1 MHTII
6 RHIVSKS
13 KFHTDQGKNNH
24 MKPNEILVAEIQ
36 LALAFRRIPNGFNVV
51 QGIVENLD
59 GEELLQAFSGGVC
72 SNTFLFY
79 QQNAPNFFSQLVNPR
94 TGVAETKASLVYFH
108 VYF

>member
-13 KFHTDQGKNNH
+13 KFHTDQGKNNL
-24 MKPNEILVAEIQ
+24 MKPNEISVAEIQ
-36 LALAFRRIPNGFNVV
+36 LALAFRRIPGGSKVV

-59 GEELLQAFSGGVC
+59 GETLLQAFSGGVC

-79 QQNAPNFFSQLVNPR
+79 QQNAPNYSSRKSSWLW
-94 TGVAETKASLVYFH
+94 
-108 VYF
+108 